1 MICSHTRLHRLAETA
16 LNRLVRFDQ
25 LKHLK
30 WVEIGVVFNWLK
42 KFLPVITT
50 VSSTRPTLIVS
61 AGRYIATLSPGNVC
75 FLVLSRPMERVQ
87 ITLARHKYYNAT
99 LASPSLS
106 VFFAQAITTIQEI
119 GL

>member
-1 MICSHTRLHRLAETA
+1 MPYKFKPAGRNCLKQAS
-16 LNRLVRFDQ
+16 FDQ
-25 LKHLK
+25 LKLK
-30 WVEIGVVFNWLK
+30 QVAIGIVFN
-42 KFLPVITT
+42 KFKPVIT
-50 VSSTRPTLIVS
+50 VASSIFFQHLLFLPAINIT
-61 AGRYIATLSPGNVC
+61 TLSPGNVC